1 MGAVDVRVFV
11 VDEDPLAVRGLA
23 QTLAQEPGLE
33 VAPFTSGR
41 EALAEAAVV
50 PPDAVLVGLRVG
62 DMSGA
67 ALLREL
73 EAIDPEIASL
83 VITSATDPDA
93 TTQAAVM
100 VGPLRQVR
108 KPADPD
114 LMPKLRA
121 QLERRQLIVDLQAL
135 QATLEQRDRALRA
148 SRRQVERAT
157 AELDVTSSE
166 LATATERL
174 VRAEQLAAVG
184 RVLAGVAHELD
195 RQLALV
201 GYAEAIKTRV
211 AGDPELA
218 EFADIIVNAQK
229 RLVSTVDELRDFVA
243 GSLDGADVDLARE
256 PADVAAVVDE
266 ALAIMRWDADVV
278 QRSVD
283 RDFRARPLAALHRQ
297 KFSQVVINLLSN
309 AVLATAPGDTITVEL
324 DVDRGHGLAVL
335 TVIDRGVGMPPE
347 VLRRLGEP
355 FFTTR
360 GDRGS
365 GLGVGVCRRIVEE
378 HGGSLV
384 FESAPGKGTTARVTL
399 PLLPG
404 AADDDPE
411 VRA

>member
-1 MGAVDVRVFV
+1 
-11 VDEDPLAVRGLA
+11 
-23 QTLAQEPGLE
+23 
-33 VAPFTSGR
+33 
-41 EALAEAAVV
+41 
-50 PPDAVLVGLRVG
+50 
-62 DMSGA
+62 MSGA

-73 EAIDPEIASL
+73 EAVDPEIASL

-93 TTQAAVM
+93 TAQALLM

-108 KPADPD
+108 KPADPAE
-114 LMPKLRA
+114 LVPKLRA
-121 QLERRQLIVDLQAL
+121 QLERRQLVVNLQAL

-229 RLVSTVDELRDFVA
+229 RLVATVNEIRDFVA
-243 GSLDGADVDLARE
+243 GSLEGDDVNLARE

-278 QRSVD
+278 QRTVE

-309 AVLATAPGDTITVEL
+309 AVLATAPGDTITIEL
-324 DVDRGHGLAVL
+324 DVNRARELAIL
-335 TVIDRGVGMPPE
+335 TVVNRGVGMPPE

-360 GDRGS
+360 GDSGS
-365 GLGVGVCRRIVEE
+365 GLGVGICRRIVEE
-378 HGGSLV
+378 HGGALV

-404 AADDDPE
+404 ADDDEEARP
-411 VRA
+411 